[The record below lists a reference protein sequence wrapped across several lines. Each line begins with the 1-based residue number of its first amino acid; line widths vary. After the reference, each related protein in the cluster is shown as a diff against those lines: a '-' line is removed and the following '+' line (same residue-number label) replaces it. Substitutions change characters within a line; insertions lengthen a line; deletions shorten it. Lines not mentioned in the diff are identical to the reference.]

1 MSRDVRRGQ
10 YRPTMDSKESVM
22 EDLEKERVV
31 SLVRRGREAES
42 WVLGSL
48 HPARLSR
55 SRAKHRWP
63 VSNSMV
69 ERSASHPERSMLLAK
84 GLTRR

>member
-1 MSRDVRRGQ
+1 MESR
-10 YRPTMDSKESVM
+10 ESVM

-31 SLVRRGREAES
+31 RRVRRGKDAES

-55 SRAKHRWP
+55 SRAKHLWP
-63 VSNSMV
+63 VSNSIV
-69 ERSASHPERSMLLAK
+69 ERSASQPERSMLLAK

>member
-1 MSRDVRRGQ
+1 
-10 YRPTMDSKESVM
+10 MDSRESVM
-22 EDLEKERVV
+22 EDFEKEILVRR
-31 SLVRRGREAES
+31 VRRGREEES

-48 HPARLSR
+48 QPARLRR

-63 VSNSMV
+63 VSSNMV

-84 GLTRR
+84 GLIRR